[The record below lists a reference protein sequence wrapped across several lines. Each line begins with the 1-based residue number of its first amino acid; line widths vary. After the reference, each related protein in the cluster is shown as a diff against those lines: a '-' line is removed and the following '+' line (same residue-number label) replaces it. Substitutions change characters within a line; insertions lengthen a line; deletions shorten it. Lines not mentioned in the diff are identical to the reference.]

1 MILFLYTNKNYE
13 HQAISCI
20 RSIEKKITDD
30 VKVVYFTIG
39 FVSTFETKNLIKIPT
54 PESDYPSFNYYKAE
68 LSLKVMDMFPEEEH
82 FVFTDSDVLFSRR
95 IDFKKLR
102 HNYPYP
108 LASFGPHEQPY
119 IWEVVN
125 GETIVYNE
133 ERLMEYF
140 NVKTRTVQYQWS
152 CFYVFNRNCYE
163 FFEEYTSM
171 CKNKYLLKKR
181 KYYFPFHDE
190 TPFNICLW
198 KRNATQSLG
207 YVFVNT
213 HLLSTVQL
221 VEENNITDK
230 QLGTIIDG
238 QGADWEYIHNSSDVI
253 FYHGFKEPK
262 QTEVVLDFLLNR

>member
-1 MILFLYTNKNYE
+1 
-13 HQAISCI
+13 
-20 RSIEKKITDD
+20 
-30 VKVVYFTIG
+30 
-39 FVSTFETKNLIKIPT
+39 
-54 PESDYPSFNYYKAE
+54 
-68 LSLKVMDMFPEEEH
+68 
-82 FVFTDSDVLFSRR
+82 
-95 IDFKKLR
+95 
-102 HNYPYP
+102 
-108 LASFGPHEQPY
+108 
-119 IWEVVN
+119 
-125 GETIVYNE
+125 
-133 ERLMEYF
+133 
-140 NVKTRTVQYQWS
+140 
-152 CFYVFNRNCYE
+152 
-163 FFEEYTSM
+163 M